1 MPARASQPNIL
12 LVFSDQ
18 HRWCDLGCSGNPEVR
33 SPHLD
38 AFARRAVRATSCISN
53 APLCVPSRGTL
64 LTGLYPL
71 RHGAVSNDLPLR
83 PDVTTIGAALAGA
96 GYDTGYIGKWH
107 LAGVPRDRC
116 IPAGPGRFGF
126 ATWKV
131 CNCSHA
137 YMDAYYYDEA
147 DRRIPIEG
155 YEPVAQTDLAIDFIR
170 RQRDRPWALVLS
182 WGPPH
187 DPYFAVPDR
196 YLQEYASRDL
206 HLRPNVP
213 ETDGLAAPEHRSP
226 EASFAAREHRSP
238 EASFAAREHRSPQA
252 SFAAREHRSP
262 QGSLARRLSREQVTR
277 NYRGYYAHITAL
289 DEQFGRLTAALAAS
303 GQAEDTIVVY
313 TSDHGDMLGS
323 QGLTNKQLPYEE
335 SVRVPLLVSWPG
347 HTRVGTSDG
356 LIGLVDLPVSLLG
369 LAGVDLPGKPDG
381 LDLHALFVD
390 PAARGREE
398 CYIFDLIPCH
408 QAAARGGTEWRG
420 VRTRRH
426 TFARSAGDG
435 GFALFDNERDPFQ
448 LHNLVDDP
456 AHAALREE
464 LRGRCAALTA
474 AHDALLPWEELVR
487 RYGLLEEWNRSQ
499 AYFRL
504 PLLG

>member
-1 MPARASQPNIL
+1 MPVPASQPNIL

-38 AFARRAVRATSCISN
+38 AFARRAVRATGCISN

-137 YMDAYYYDEA
+137 YLDAYYYDEE

-170 RQRDRPWALVLS
+170 SRRDRPWALVLS

-196 YLQEYASRDL
+196 YLQEYAGRDL

-213 ETDGLAAPEHRSP
+213 ET
-226 EASFAAREHRSP
+226 EALP
-238 EASFAAREHRSPQA
+238 AREHRSPQA
-252 SFAAREHRSP
+252 SFAAREYRSP
-262 QGSLARRLSREQVTR
+262 QGRLAPRLSREQVTR

-323 QGLTNKQLPYEE
+323 QGLSNKQLPYEE

-347 HTRVGTSDG
+347 HTLVGTSDG

-369 LAGVDLPGKPDG
+369 LAGVDLPGEPDG

-426 TFARSAGDG
+426 TFARSAADG

-448 LHNLVDDP
+448 LHNLIDDP
-456 AHAALREE
+456 AHAALQEE

-487 RYGLLEEWNRSQ
+487 RYGLREEWNRSQ

-504 PLLG
+504 PLLE